1 MQNPH
6 ESNPKVVVLGNSGTG
21 KTSIIKRL
29 ADRNLPSDPL
39 PTIGANSQTI
49 EVPFEGDVISIDL
62 WDTAGQETYR
72 SIVPIYVRNATL
84 ALLVYD
90 INDLATFNALDRWRS
105 ILMEEQTTGDVNLLV
120 VGNKLDLDSYVE
132 DSLPLN
138 FAKNYNAEF
147 IKVSAMTGQ
156 GIEELA
162 IQIGKMVSSFKT
174 SRIDFHKVPQQ
185 NKGGCC

>member
-21 KTSIIKRL
+21 KTTIIKRL
-29 ADRNLPSDPL
+29 SDRNIPNDPL
-39 PTIGANSQTI
+39 PTIGANSQTVQ
-49 EVPFEGDVISIDL
+49 VPFEGEMIPIDL

-90 INDLATFNALDRWRS
+90 INDVSTFNALDRWRS
-105 ILMEEQTTGDVNLLV
+105 ILMEEQTSNEVMLLI
-120 VGNKLDLDSYVE
+120 VGNKVDLDSYVD
-132 DSLPLN
+132 DSLAQN
-138 FAKNYNAEF
+138 FAKQYNAEF

-156 GIEELA
+156 GIEDLSVL
-162 IQIGKMVSSFKT
+162 IGKLVST
-174 SRIDFHKVPQQ
+174 LPTTRIDFHKVPQEK
-185 NKGGCC
+185 KGGCC